1 MRGQGRKQQ
10 MKPFAWNYAQPAD
23 PAPALVSYS
32 YDATLQLNVLSDGR
46 PAISDR
52 ALMAAAG
59 TTTSKA
65 GSATHFDD

>member
-1 MRGQGRKQQ
+1 
-10 MKPFAWNYAQPAD
+10 MKPFAWNYARPAEQ
-23 PAPALVSYS
+23 APALTAYA
-32 YDATLQLNVLSDGR
+32 YDAALQLNVLSDGR
-46 PAISDR
+46 PAIADR

>member
-10 MKPFAWNYAQPAD
+10 MKPFAWNYARPAEQ
-23 PAPALVSYS
+23 APALATYS
-32 YDATLQLNVLSDGR
+32 YDATLQLNVLADGR
-46 PAISDR
+46 PAILDR
-52 ALMAAAG
+52 ALLAAAG

>member
-1 MRGQGRKQQ
+1 
-10 MKPFAWNYAQPAD
+10 MKPFAWNYARPAE
-23 PAPALVSYS
+23 PAPALAAYS
-32 YDATLQLNVLSDGR
+32 YDSALQLNVLPDGR

-52 ALMAAAG
+52 ALLAAAG